1 MRVYTIGF
9 TKKSAVEFFET
20 LRRNSIKQVVDV
32 RINNVSQLA
41 GFAKRDD
48 LKYFLGELCGADY
61 HHLEFL
67 APTKEMKDEYAE
79 SKDWDAYAREY
90 TELLASRNALDRLG
104 RSFFERET
112 CLLCSEA
119 SPDKCHRR
127 LLTQYL
133 QEHWGDI
140 EVTHL

>member
-9 TKKSAVEFFET
+9 TKKSASEFFDT
-20 LRRNSIKQVVDV
+20 LRRNTIKQVVDV

-61 HHLEFL
+61 HHFEFL
-67 APTKEMKDEYAE
+67 APTKEMKDEYAQR
-79 SKDWDAYAREY
+79 KDWDAYARVY
-90 TELLASRNALDRLG
+90 TELLASRNVLNRLDK
-104 RSFFERET
+104 SFFGRET